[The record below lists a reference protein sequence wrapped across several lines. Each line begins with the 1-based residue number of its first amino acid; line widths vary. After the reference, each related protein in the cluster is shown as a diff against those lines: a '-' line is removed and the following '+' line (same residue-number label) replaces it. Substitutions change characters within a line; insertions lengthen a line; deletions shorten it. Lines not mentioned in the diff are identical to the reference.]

1 MSASPRHALEGRV
14 CCAASA
20 VASKESRD
28 VTQIISVHD
37 ECTIFLAPLS
47 SHISPLLQGL
57 AMRRVVLLAVLL
69 VAIAA
74 VLVGLP
80 MRRELN
86 VPQSRSPVLL
96 RANEH

>member
-1 MSASPRHALEGRV
+1 
-14 CCAASA
+14 
-20 VASKESRD
+20 
-28 VTQIISVHD
+28 
-37 ECTIFLAPLS
+37 
-47 SHISPLLQGL
+47 
-57 AMRRVVLLAVLL
+57 MRRVVLLAVLF